1 MKYDP
6 NKWTALGVGQRID
19 ENTYTTVAGEEPK
32 PVSPN
37 LWGHEVSQD
46 DIATYLRPNGVLD
59 VVAGG
64 EAPTQESL
72 MAHFNRILS
81 QRPDLMAIRAKDAA
95 KEAAKS
101 RKQYPL
107 ATGCLDYFPDALM
120 AVAHCSY
127 VGNEQHNPGTPLHW
141 DRSKSGDEADAMMRH
156 FLQRGTVDT
165 DGIRHSVKVV
175 WRGLALLTK
184 ELEEAGEAPVAA
196 GRKEAA

>member
-32 PVSPN
+32 PVSPA
-37 LWGHEVSQD
+37 LWGYEVGQD
-46 DIATYLRPNGVLD
+46 DIATYLKPNGVMD
-59 VVAGG
+59 VV
-64 EAPTQESL
+64 ES
-72 MAHFNRILS
+72 AHFS
-81 QRPDLMAIRAKDAA
+81 AADLESMRRYVKGAIPQTPPT
-95 KEAAKS
+95 

-141 DRSKSGDEADAMMRH
+141 DRSKSGDEADAGARH
-156 FLQRGTVDT
+156 MLERGTIDT
-165 DGIRHSVKVV
+165 DGIRHSAKWA
-175 WRGLALLTK
+175 WRALANLQK
-184 ELEEAGEAPVAA
+184 ELEAAGEAPVAA

>member
-19 ENTYTTVAGEEPK
+19 ENTYTTVGGEEPK

-59 VVAGG
+59 VV
-64 EAPTQESL
+64 ES
-72 MAHFNRILS
+72 AHFSAVDVEKLRSYL
-81 QRPDLMAIRAKDAA
+81 R
-95 KEAAKS
+95 EATPPT
-101 RKQYPL
+101 RKHYPL

-156 FLQRGTVDT
+156 FLQRGTMDT
-165 DGIRHSVKVV
+165 DGIRHSAKVV
-175 WRGLALLTK
+175 WRGLAMLQK
-184 ELEEAGEAPVAA
+184 ELEAAGEAPVAA